1 MVVEAK
7 KDAVSVQVKCTPEG
21 RTEEQLGRWHDAPTD
36 NESRATTSLYKLAHL
51 SARDEVRRSEQG
63 MLHCEPEDVWDAKAT
78 YKAALQRAADADN
91 GAPPPSRVS
100 LYGITL
106 SGSGLSPD
114 RVQEGEYLRSSS
126 RRTTLCLH

>member
-1 MVVEAK
+1 MLICCSGSVEAK

-100 LYGITL
+100 L
-106 SGSGLSPD
+106 SPEYK
-114 RVQEGEYLRSSS
+114 EGEFTIIVAPDD
-126 RRTTLCLH
+126 TTRDSARP